1 MSENNIQ
8 KGIREIKKIEM
19 TSEEKEKILHNLT
32 LHVNYNKPVKTPYFK
47 KISSYICFF
56 NKKICYSIALILII
70 ILGSGGIS
78 YASET
83 SLPGDLFYPIKTKVI
98 EPVKI
103 AFAKN
108 PEKKA
113 DIQTKLAEKRL
124 REAES
129 LSKQGRL
136 STTTASEL
144 NKKYKEHKEKVGKIK
159 DQMER
164 NADKKSA
171 EAIEKK
177 FEDRMKP
184 HEEMIKRINDEL
196 NQKPIFQN
204 LENSKDSQTNLDFL
218 DKKLVRNR

>member
-8 KGIREIKKIEM
+8 KGIREINSISM
-19 TSEEKEKILHNLT
+19 TNEEKQKILHNLT
-32 LHVNYNKPVKTPYFK
+32 LHVNYNKPVKTAYFK
-47 KISSYICFF
+47 EISSYICFF
-56 NKKICYSIALILII
+56 NKKICFSIALILII

-83 SLPGDLFYPIKTKVI
+83 SLPGDLLYPIKTKVI

-103 AFAKN
+103 VFAKT

-113 DIQTKLAEKRL
+113 EIQTKLAEKRL
-124 REAES
+124 NEAEI
-129 LSKQGRL
+129 LSKLGRL

-171 EAIEKK
+171 ETIERK

-184 HEEMIKRINDEL
+184 HEEMIKKMNNEFV
-196 NQKPIFQN
+196 QKPILQN
-204 LENSKDSQTNLDFL
+204 PEKNKDLQTNLDFP